1 MHTGNQSQ
9 IGCLLGN
16 GSLMAQMHSIVL
28 STQGLGLNTEYQST
42 KSLWCAV
49 KYLL

>member
-16 GSLMAQMHSIVL
+16 GSLMAQMHNIVL
-28 STQGLGLNTEYQST
+28 SIQGLGLNIEFPST
-42 KSLWCAV
+42 KLP
-49 KYLL
+49 